1 MITGALKIAGSFHYL
16 MKTHMRNYMTLE
28 HCYKWD
34 IKQSD
39 IWEMQ
44 YQTGVYVIEDE
55 MFGEETVYTF
65 AFGGKRLTVEQVTK
79 IFQMWL
85 TDDAHSVY

>member
-65 AFGGKRLTVEQVTK
+65 AFDGKRLTAEQVTK

-85 TDDAHSVY
+85 TVVL